1 MENIKN
7 KLSKIIEQA
16 GCETPKCKNCKNY
29 NGNGCTFGC
38 LNERVRIT
46 SPNYS
51 CKNFDGNYVFE
62 EKTIDNLKD
71 LLKIANRLDE
81 GIKNLDLLL
90 DGKISEK
97 DFNDIVG

>member
-7 KLSKIIEQA
+7 KLSNIIEQA
-16 GCETPKCKNCKNY
+16 GCETPKCQNCKSY
-29 NGNGCTFGC
+29 KNGGCTFNC
-38 LNERVRIT
+38 VNERVRLT

-51 CKNFDGNYVFE
+51 CDNFDGNYVLG
-62 EKTIDNLKD
+62 EKTLDNLRELQK
-71 LLKIANRLDE
+71 LAERLDE
-81 GIKNLDLLL
+81 GMKNLDLLL

>member
-38 LNERVRIT
+38 LNERKKLT

-51 CKNFDGNYVFE
+51 CDNFCGVYNFDHE
-62 EKTIDNLKD
+62 TIDILNEMLRM
-71 LLKIANRLDE
+71 ANKVDE
-81 GIKNLDLLL
+81 SAKNLELLL
-90 DGKISEK
+90 TGKISESEFK
-97 DFNDIVG
+97 DIER